1 MEEGAITLLRD
12 QDGILPLNPARTKSI
27 AVIGKV
33 ANSFITGGGSS
44 NVTPYSSVSLLSGI
58 QQRAAAAGVRVAYN
72 NGSNVSNAVALARAS
87 SVAVVVAANYETE
100 GADLQCLTLG
110 CPTAYGNQDALI
122 SAVAAANPNTIVLL
136 EAGGPVLTPWQTQ
149 VKGLL
154 DAWYPGESGGSA
166 IAQVLFGDIDPS
178 GHLPLTFPGAESQ
191 EPTYG
196 DPSSYPGIGI
206 DETHREGA
214 FVGYRWFDAHGL
226 TPAYPFGF
234 GLSYTSFRYSGLRI
248 TRLEAGARVSFTVIN
263 VGSRAGSVLPQLYL
277 GLSSL
282 PGIPEP
288 PAQLEG
294 FAKVPLAPG
303 QQTRVRFVV
312 GSRALSCTGMSAPAP
327 GALPR
332 DAPA

>member
-44 NVTPYSSVSLLSGI
+44 NVTPCSSVSLLSGI

-72 NGSNVSNAVALARAS
+72 DGSNVSNAVALARAS

-100 GADLQCLTLG
+100 GADLRCLTLE

-122 SAVAAANPNTIVLL
+122 GAVAAANPNTIVLL
-136 EAGGPVLTPWQTQ
+136 EAGGPVLTLWQTQ

-178 GHLPLTFPGAESQ
+178 GHLPSRFPGPSPKSR
-191 EPTYG
+191 PTVTRLLIRASG
-196 DPSSYPGIGI
+196 SMRPTGKGRSSATG
-206 DETHREGA
+206 
-214 FVGYRWFDAHGL
+214 GL
-226 TPAYPFGF
+226 T
-234 GLSYTSFRYSGLRI
+234 R
-248 TRLEAGARVSFTVIN
+248 
-263 VGSRAGSVLPQLYL
+263 
-277 GLSSL
+277 
-282 PGIPEP
+282 
-288 PAQLEG
+288 
-294 FAKVPLAPG
+294 
-303 QQTRVRFVV
+303 
-312 GSRALSCTGMSAPAP
+312 TG
-327 GALPR
+327 
-332 DAPA
+332 